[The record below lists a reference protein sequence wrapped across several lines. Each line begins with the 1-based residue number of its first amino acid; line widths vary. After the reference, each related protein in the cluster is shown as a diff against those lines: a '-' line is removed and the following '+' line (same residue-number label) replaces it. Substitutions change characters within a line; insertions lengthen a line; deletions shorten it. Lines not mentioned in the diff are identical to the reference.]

1 MHSKLNEVH
10 FDVLKEIGN
19 IGAGNATTALSKM
32 LNKTILM
39 AVPEVK
45 IVELKNVSAILG
57 GEETIVAGVLVRIS
71 GDIEGIMMYIL
82 EYKTILRILNA
93 LLHTNTTCID
103 KLSEMDIST
112 LKEIGSILTGSYL
125 TALSKLTNLNMLQS
139 VPMLAFDMAGAV
151 LSVPAIQFG
160 KTGDSVLFIKT
171 SFNHGDDEVGGYY
184 ILIPEINSFEKIMK
198 SLGVM

>member
-82 EYKTILRILNA
+82 EYKTILRILNT

-171 SFNHGDDEVGGYY
+171 DFNHGDDEVGGYY